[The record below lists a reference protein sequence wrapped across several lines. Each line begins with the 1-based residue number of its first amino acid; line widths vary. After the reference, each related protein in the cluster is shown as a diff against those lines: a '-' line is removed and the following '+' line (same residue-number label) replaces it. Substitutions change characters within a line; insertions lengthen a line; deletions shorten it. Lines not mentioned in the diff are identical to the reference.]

1 MQRQEYIRKMMVRP
15 KPIAANTVMFDNQ
28 APGSYSIKLS
38 RGIYLLEISGGGGKA
53 GMSYSI
59 GSIFSGGGGG
69 GGAAFKGKIR
79 FTENIT
85 LNITVGKGG
94 TGAGPTINGYG
105 IAGTDG
111 ESGGMSKI
119 DGIVECGGGRGGMC
133 GIVRN
138 NVAPGGSYNFL
149 KPEIIVEQQI
159 AGNGNNGGK
168 GDMNSPASGANSKL
182 TGDGGGKPHG
192 GNGSAPGAGGAG
204 TTVAVTWG
212 GNGANGIVRL
222 TYLGK
227 P

>member
-69 GGAAFKGKIR
+69 GGAAFKGKSGLPKYHSQYYR
-79 FTENIT
+79 R
-85 LNITVGKGG
+85 KGG

-138 NVAPGGSYNFL
+138 NVAPGGSYNF
-149 KPEIIVEQQI
+149 
-159 AGNGNNGGK
+159 
-168 GDMNSPASGANSKL
+168 
-182 TGDGGGKPHG
+182 
-192 GNGSAPGAGGAG
+192 
-204 TTVAVTWG
+204 
-212 GNGANGIVRL
+212 
-222 TYLGK
+222 
-227 P
+227 